1 MRTICFANKLMPDKP
16 CGGGA
21 GVLFRL
27 YKANSIHRLI
37 DNITF
42 VFLDK
47 VIIQNNGEQVYNIN
61 SSSED

>member
-1 MRTICFANKLMPDKP
+1 MPDKP